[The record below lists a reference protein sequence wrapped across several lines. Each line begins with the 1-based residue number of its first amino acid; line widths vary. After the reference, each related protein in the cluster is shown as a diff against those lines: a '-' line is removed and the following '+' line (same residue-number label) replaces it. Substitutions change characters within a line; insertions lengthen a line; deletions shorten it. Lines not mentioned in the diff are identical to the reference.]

1 MIHPTA
7 IIELADTVLAR
18 QLLSDEAP
26 PCSSVLR
33 IQTTLIFTWR
43 NADKRLVVEL
53 SLDGRAHWRYRDR
66 GVLQWKHDQDSSD
79 GWPAEGKRYLM
90 RFNRRAA

>member
-1 MIHPTA
+1 MNATA
-7 IIELADTVLAR
+7 TVNLADTVLAR

-33 IQTTLIFTWR
+33 TETTLIFTWR
-43 NADKRLVVEL
+43 RDEVRLTVEL
-53 SLDGRAHWRYRDR
+53 SLDGRAHWRYRDC
-66 GVLQWKHDQDSSD
+66 GVLQWKHDQDIGD
-79 GWPAEGKRYLM
+79 GWPTEGKRYLM